1 MSNSKLFVGNLPHA
15 HTSND
20 LETMFAAF
28 GTVKSAQVIQ
38 DRMTGQSRGFG
49 FVEMETQD
57 QAEAAKAALNGSV
70 VGGRTLTVNEA
81 RERTPGGFG
90 DRPRGPRG
98 GGGGGYG
105 GGGGGYGGGGG
116 GGYGDRGGGG
126 GYGDRG
132 GGGGYGD
139 RPRGGGG
146 GYGGGG
152 RGGRGGG
159 GGGYGGG
166 GGGYGG
172 GGGGYG
178 GR

>member
-1 MSNSKLFVGNLPHA
+1 MANSKLFVGNLPHA

-20 LETMFAAF
+20 LETMFAPF

-49 FVEMETQD
+49 FVEMETAE

-98 GGGGGYG
+98 GGYGG

-116 GGYGDRGGGG
+116 GGYGDRGGRGGGYGGGGYGDRGGGGG

-139 RPRGGGG
+139 RPRGGP
-146 GYGGGG
+146 
-152 RGGRGGG
+152 RGDR
-159 GGGYGGG
+159 
-166 GGGYGG
+166 G

>member
-15 HTSND
+15 HTSKE
-20 LETMFAAF
+20 LETMFAPF
-28 GTVKSAQVIQ
+28 GTVKSAQVIV

-49 FVEMETQD
+49 FVEMETPE

-90 DRPRGPRG
+90 DRPRGPRP

-116 GGYGDRGGGG
+116 DRGGYGGGGGDRGGYGGGGGRG
-126 GYGDRG
+126 GYGGGG

-139 RPRGGGG
+139 RPRGP
-146 GYGGGG
+146 
-152 RGGRGGG
+152 RGGGG

-166 GGGYGG
+166 GGG
-172 GGGGYG
+172 GGYG

>member
-15 HTSND
+15 HTSKE
-20 LETMFAAF
+20 LETMFAPF
-28 GTVKSAQVIQ
+28 GTVKSAQVIV

-49 FVEMETQD
+49 FVEMETPE

-90 DRPRGPRG
+90 DRPRGPRP
-98 GGGGGYG
+98 GGGYG
-105 GGGGGYGGGGG
+105 GGDRGGYGGGGGRGGYGGGGG

-126 GYGDRG
+126 GYGG

-139 RPRGGGG
+139 RPRGP
-146 GYGGGG
+146 
-152 RGGRGGG
+152 RGGG

-166 GGGYGG
+166 GGG
-172 GGGGYG
+172 GYG

>member
-15 HTSND
+15 HTTND
-20 LETMFAAF
+20 LETMFAPYGA
-28 GTVKSAQVIQ
+28 VKSAQVIQ

-49 FVEMETQD
+49 FVEMETDD

-90 DRPRGPRG
+90 DRPRGGPRG
-98 GGGGGYG
+98 GGGFGG
-105 GGGGGYGGGGG
+105 
-116 GGYGDRGGGG
+116 
-126 GYGDRG
+126 
-132 GGGGYGD
+132 
-139 RPRGGGG
+139 
-146 GYGGGG
+146 
-152 RGGRGGG
+152 
-159 GGGYGGG
+159 GGG

>member
-20 LETMFAAF
+20 LEQMFAPF

-49 FVEMETQD
+49 FVEMETAD

-116 GGYGDRGGGG
+116 GYGDRGGGGG

-132 GGGGYGD
+132 GGGG
-139 RPRGGGG
+139 R
-146 GYGGGG
+146 
-152 RGGRGGG
+152 
-159 GGGYGGG
+159 GGYGGG
-166 GGGYGG
+166 GGGGGYGDRPRG
-172 GGGGYG
+172 PRGGGGYG

>member
-15 HTSND
+15 HTSKD
-20 LETMFAAF
+20 LETMFAPF
-28 GTVKSAQVIQ
+28 GAVKSAQVIQ

-49 FVEMETQD
+49 FVEMETND

-90 DRPRGPRG
+90 DRPRGPRPG

-105 GGGGGYGGGGG
+105 GGGDRGGYGGGGG
-116 GGYGDRGGGG
+116 GRGGYGGGGGDRGGYGG
-126 GYGDRG
+126 GG

-139 RPRGGGG
+139 RPRGP
-146 GYGGGG
+146 
-152 RGGRGGG
+152 RGGG

-172 GGGGYG
+172 
-178 GR
+178 R

>member
-15 HTSND
+15 HTSKD
-20 LETMFAAF
+20 LETMFAPYGA
-28 GTVKSAQVIQ
+28 VKSAQVIQ

-49 FVEMETQD
+49 FVEMETPE

-81 RERTPGGFG
+81 RERTPGG
-90 DRPRGPRG
+90 G
-98 GGGGGYG
+98 GGFG
-105 GGGGGYGGGGG
+105 
-116 GGYGDRGGGG
+116 
-126 GYGDRG
+126 
-132 GGGGYGD
+132 
-139 RPRGGGG
+139 
-146 GYGGGG
+146 GGGG
-152 RGGRGGG
+152 RGPRGG

-178 GR
+178 DRGGGGRGGYGGGGGGYGGGGGGRGGGRGGYGER